1 MSLALLIG
9 CLDYG
14 ITAHPGDNP
23 GGLLP
28 PPVLS
33 WGLDSGV
40 AWQWQHTTENTTE
53 NTVEGAPEAIYL
65 STCCELLAFDPT
77 TQQADSI
84 GVYSLQG
91 KALDYMTDIAIDPT
105 GRMYGTSFSALY
117 RIDPLT
123 AEATWVATLPD
134 VWLDSLTFL
143 PDGRLVAAG
152 EGEVW
157 LMDIETGELQSL
169 SHSDYTSAG
178 DIVGLPD
185 GLLYWSVRE
194 DNRLVVVDPKSG
206 VAQPLDPTDYYGV
219 YGLGYANGDLWGFSS
234 KGHALV
240 YDTTTGSVT
249 ESYPLSGDWW
259 GATTN
264 PGLWKAP

>member
-1 MSLALLIG
+1 
-9 CLDYG
+9 
-14 ITAHPGDNP
+14 
-23 GGLLP
+23 
-28 PPVLS
+28 
-33 WGLDSGV
+33 
-40 AWQWQHTTENTTE
+40 
-53 NTVEGAPEAIYL
+53 
-65 STCCELLAFDPT
+65 
-77 TQQADSI
+77 
-84 GVYSLQG
+84 
-91 KALDYMTDIAIDPT
+91 
-105 GRMYGTSFSALY
+105 
-117 RIDPLT
+117 
-123 AEATWVATLPD
+123 
-134 VWLDSLTFL
+134 
-143 PDGRLVAAG
+143 
-152 EGEVW
+152 
-157 LMDIETGELQSL
+157 MDIETGELQSL